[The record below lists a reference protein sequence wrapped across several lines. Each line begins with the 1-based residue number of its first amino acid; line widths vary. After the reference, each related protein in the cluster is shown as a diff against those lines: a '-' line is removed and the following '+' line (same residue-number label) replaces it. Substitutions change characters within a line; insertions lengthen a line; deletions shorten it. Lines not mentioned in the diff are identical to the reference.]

1 MDFLDV
7 NHGAHGNRTAAG
19 AVRIFDA
26 LGAQNLRTGREVRAL
41 DAGDESIQQLFVGG
55 VRVLQEPLHTLGHL
69 AQVVR
74 GDVGRH
80 THGDTRGA
88 VNQQVRDARG
98 QNGRLERLAVIVRL
112 EINGVLVDVA
122 HHLQGDGG
130 HLRLGVSGSR
140 STIVTGRAKVTL
152 SQRQRVTHNPALN
165 QTHEGVVDGAVAVG
179 VELTHDVT
187 DHAGALVESTVR
199 AVTTVIHCVDDA
211 TVHGLKA
218 VTDIRQGTTDD
229 DGHRVVQVGALHF
242 GLQVHL
248 FDVTVVIHNLSVTG
262 TDNVSPSHFVLLFFA
277 HYFPQ

>member
-1 MDFLDV
+1 M
-7 NHGAHGNRTAAG
+7 
-19 AVRIFDA
+19 
-26 LGAQNLRTGREVRAL
+26 
-41 DAGDESIQQLFVGG
+41 
-55 VRVLQEPLHTLGHL
+55 
-69 AQVVR
+69 
-74 GDVGRH
+74 
-80 THGDTRGA
+80 
-88 VNQQVRDARG
+88 
-98 QNGRLERLAVIVRL
+98 
-112 EINGVLVDVA
+112 
-122 HHLQGDGG
+122 
-130 HLRLGVSGSR
+130 
-140 STIVTGRAKVTL
+140 
-152 SQRQRVTHNPALN
+152 
-165 QTHEGVVDGAVAVG
+165 G

-248 FDVTVVIHNLSVTG
+248 FDVTVVIHNLGVTG